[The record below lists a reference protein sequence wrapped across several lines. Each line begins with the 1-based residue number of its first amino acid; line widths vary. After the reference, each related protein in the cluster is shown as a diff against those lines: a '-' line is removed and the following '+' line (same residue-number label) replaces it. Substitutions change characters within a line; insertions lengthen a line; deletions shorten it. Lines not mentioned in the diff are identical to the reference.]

1 VKNQICE
8 FPCDCPNPN
17 DCSHECEDNCGAPAL
32 LRVQGQPY
40 LWMCRKHADYELMCL
55 ERGVTNLRRE
65 IKKANDREV
74 DRIIEVDFK
83 IDNPKGGHSC
93 DPTDGPDTTCKVC
106 QSIDKEEKRLKREE
120 EAEYTID
127 RSVPGLHGASHTCT
141 DDWVDD
147 HSEQDCAA
155 CMGCGVQS
163 CPTCGWSESPKG
175 KTISPNE
182 KFEAAIRAGKLKI
195 GPQ

>member
-1 VKNQICE
+1 MNKENNVTKTQTVIATDLHAVLTK
-8 FPCDCPNPN
+8 FVN
-17 DCSHECEDNCGAPAL
+17 DPASSGKVTASGVAAKVIVL
-32 LRVQGQPY
+32 
-40 LWMCRKHADYELMCL
+40 DL
-55 ERGVTNLRRE
+55 EE
-65 IKKANDREV
+65 AAAIKAALDSDIKD
-74 DRIIEVDFK
+74 VDFK
-83 IDNPKGGHSC
+83 IIDPLTDDLSGDHYIGHYYDSEYDCCAPRCPSC
-93 DPTDGPDTTCKVC
+93 KL
-106 QSIDKEEKRLKREE
+106 EAE
-120 EAEYTID
+120 EAVRLEAEERPEYTIN

-175 KTISPNE
+175 KTISPDE